1 MAFTDFVLVSFH
13 FYHFFSCL
21 FFQLCFLHKQLDT
34 WIKTKEISRE
44 ELVITCKGSGQNY
57 SRKQELFPFKYFFYR
72 HSSFL
77 NANSVLWTEKLGN
90 IRHQKFQTDPVLN
103 LLWFS

>member
-1 MAFTDFVLVSFH
+1 MAFTDFVLVSLH
-13 FYHFFSCL
+13 FYHLFSRL

-77 NANSVLWTEKLGN
+77 DANSVLWTEKLGN